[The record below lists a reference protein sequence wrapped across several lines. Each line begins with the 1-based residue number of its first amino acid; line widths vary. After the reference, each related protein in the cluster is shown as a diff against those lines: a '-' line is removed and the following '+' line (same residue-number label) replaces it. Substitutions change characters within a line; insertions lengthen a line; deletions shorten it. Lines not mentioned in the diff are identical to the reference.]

1 MGRLE
6 RGAIT
11 ALSAVM
17 RSVVD
22 GPLMVLSAPPFSPV
36 PEARGGGVRKLS
48 PIGTLTRPL
57 HVLAS

>member
-36 PEARGGGVRKLS
+36 PRARGGVVVG
-48 PIGTLTRPL
+48 G
-57 HVLAS
+57 A